1 MSTID
6 RETVRERARHLNA
19 RVADYRLALLGGD
32 PATIE
37 SARVEGQ
44 RAAHALFD
52 AQLEA
57 GFITAEQHHRR
68 TAELSSEYPG
78 TEAQA

>member
-1 MSTID
+1 MNTID
-6 RETVRERARHLNA
+6 RETVRERARQLTA

-32 PATIE
+32 QATVE
-37 SARVEGQ
+37 STRADGQ
-44 RAAHALFD
+44 RAARALFD

-57 GFITAEQHHRR
+57 GLITAEQHRRR
-68 TAELSSEYPG
+68 TAALSSEYPG